1 MNEKAPEE
9 AERGNALRMS
19 SPSKKV
25 ARRPGAEMM
34 WPSEDMGQGSRCALA
49 WYDGTERRG
58 GTRLGACDT
67 TLENSQ
73 NFEFSGVI
81 AAYVLGAN
89 QVVGEPLVRDVRRS
103 GARQKACHR
112 PTRVLVH
119 KRSGKRV
126 ADPEV
131 RHFQLIGQRVSRG
144 LAHFERSKHW
154 RYAH

>member
-9 AERGNALRMS
+9 AERGNALMS

-49 WYDGTERRG
+49 WYAGTERRG
-58 GTRLGACDT
+58 GTRPGACDA

-89 QVVGEPLVRDVRRS
+89 QVVGQPLVRDVRRS

-112 PTRVLVH
+112 PTRVLVY

-126 ADPEV
+126 ADLEV
-131 RHFQLIGQRVSRG
+131 RPFQLIGQRVSRG

-154 RYAH
+154 RYVH